1 MRQAVSIARRLGRKA
16 RALGQRRI
24 ASIWPRGV
32 VSFTFDDFPKSAFTN
47 GAAVLERHGARGTY
61 YTAFGLAGR
70 DEPVGEIFDLE
81 CLCSVLARGHEIG
94 CHTYSHLDCA
104 RADKAHLWAELAS
117 NARAIAAVSGGQAMT
132 SFSYPFGAVS
142 PEAKAVTAGFFSS
155 CRGIEPGINL
165 AVPDY
170 GALRANKIY
179 AAAYDSQRL
188 RALVDRNNELG
199 AWLIFYTHDVGN
211 APSPYGCT
219 QAQLEEVV
227 AYAAERGPVRPIR
240 EVVARMG
247 IPARRI

>member
-47 GAAVLERHGARGTY
+47 GAPVLERHGARGTY
-61 YTAFGLAGR
+61 YTAFGLADR
-70 DEPVGEIFDLE
+70 AEAVGEMFDLE
-81 CLCSVLARGHEIG
+81 CLRSVLARGHEIG
-94 CHTYSHLDCA
+94 CHTYSHLNCA
-104 RADKAHLWAELAS
+104 RAGRADLWAELVR

-132 SFSYPFGAVS
+132 SFSYPFGVVS
-142 PEAKAVTAGFFSS
+142 PDAKAVTAGFFSS

-165 AVPDY
+165 GVPDY
-170 GALRANKIY
+170 AALRANKIY
-179 AAAYDSQRL
+179 AGQYDPQNL
-188 RALVDRNNELG
+188 RALVDRNGELG
-199 AWLIFYTHDVGN
+199 GWLIFYTHDVGS

-227 AYAAERGPVRPIR
+227 AYAAERGPVRPMGD
-240 EVVARMG
+240 VVAHMG
-247 IPARRI
+247 SRARRL